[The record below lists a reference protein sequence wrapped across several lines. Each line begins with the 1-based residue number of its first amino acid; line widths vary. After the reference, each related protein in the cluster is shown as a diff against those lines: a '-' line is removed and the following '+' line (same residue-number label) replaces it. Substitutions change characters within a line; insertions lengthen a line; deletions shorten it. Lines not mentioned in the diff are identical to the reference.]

1 MSTFVCLIDRLPSSR
16 CTSLLLPEAV
26 STCIAG
32 MLSGTQRCTHVC
44 TALWLVRWWRAD
56 SLFFLVIFFSIY
68 FILKKQTNNN
78 KNRYLRAHN
87 RTLYLLHLI
96 ASVMLLLLAMF
107 EHPYGISIKV
117 PVKNSTQSNGHSYE
131 KVRLELDIWYVHVWK
146 SSTSTSLWCVYEVP
160 VYESLRL
167 AYLQTN

>member
-1 MSTFVCLIDRLPSSR
+1 M
-16 CTSLLLPEAV
+16 
-26 STCIAG
+26 
-32 MLSGTQRCTHVC
+32 
-44 TALWLVRWWRAD
+44 
-56 SLFFLVIFFSIY
+56 IFFSIY